1 VHAQGGYTGR
11 ADQQRSKGMLPS
23 HRLFLALVLCLLSSR
38 WAVTTNAQT
47 PPAHSSDNEEGL
59 INLDVLVTDSSGKP
73 VPGLHSN
80 DFALLENGQPNRIVS
95 FHAFDGVSAQPES
108 PVEVILVIDMLQLP
122 INLTAMELSCVEAF
136 LRKNDGHL
144 AEPVRIFTLQES
156 GVWQVADASRDGKAL
171 AAQVAHT
178 TQFRLIHRFGAGIS
192 GGLRGAPGPAGPPSI
207 NALAGLGEIAATE
220 RRKPGRKLLLWI
232 GPGRSTQA
240 IGPQGNTFYLICWFS
255 TLLRE
260 SRIALYSIPVGETE
274 PSLSYLSYLQGVGLV
289 KKASLMNLNTKVLA
303 VQSGGRVL
311 DQSYDLVSE
320 MESCVRE
327 ASVFYT
333 LSFDPSPADHPEEY
347 HELKVQINKPGL
359 TTRTN
364 TGYYDQSF
372 YSDQADPAIRQVTVA
387 ELKQILEVSHGD
399 AEAAK
404 QLSTL
409 ELTERLDDATLLSF
423 TKYGKKTEQAVT
435 MLADASAFL
444 PPPVAQI
451 STDAPPDVNTQQHLI
466 SLVANYLQQIIPKL
480 PNFFAERATTRYQET
495 AIFDAVNR
503 RVEDE
508 PMRPVESFKETV
520 LYRNGQEVA
529 DAGGGKR
536 KKRNAGD
543 PDLITYGTFGPVLGF
558 VHDAIAAPGVLTW
571 SRWEQSPSGLRAVFR
586 YRIPVEKSLYTQSG
600 CCLPDGEGTTAFG
613 RRAGYH
619 GEISIDPSSGAILR
633 LQAEAEIAHFPAV
646 SRSDIMISYGPV
658 EIGGK
663 SYICPQ
669 RSVSIVRMR
678 SIAMLFE
685 WDEGFRTYGPWAT
698 LVNDITYRGYH
709 MFRGE
714 SRMTPGFTQEQDHP
728 VEAPSTQR

>member
-1 VHAQGGYTGR
+1 MF
-11 ADQQRSKGMLPS
+11 SS
-23 HRLFLALVLCLLSSR
+23 HRLFLALVLCFLPSS
-38 WAVTTNAQT
+38 WTQSTNAQT
-47 PPAHSSDNEEGL
+47 PPAHSSDKEEGL
-59 INLDVLVTDSSGKP
+59 IKLDVLVTDSSGKP

-80 DFALLENGQPNRIVS
+80 DFALLENGTPNRIVS

-108 PVEVILVIDMLQLP
+108 PVEVILVVDMLQLP
-122 INLTAMELSCVEAF
+122 ISLIMMELSSVEAF
-136 LRKNDGHL
+136 LRKDDGHL

-178 TQFRLIHRFGAGIS
+178 TQFHLIHGFGGGGGI
-192 GGLRGAPGPAGPPSI
+192 RGSPGPNGPPSI

-220 RRKPGRKLLLWI
+220 RREPGRKLLLWV
-232 GPGRSTQA
+232 GPGRGGEAT
-240 IGPQGNTFYLICWFS
+240 GPQGNTFYEICWFS

-260 SRIALYSIPVGETE
+260 SRIALYSISVGETE
-274 PSLSYLSYLQGVGLV
+274 PSLSYLGYLKGVESV
-289 KKASLMNLNTKVLA
+289 KKASFMNLNRKVLA

-333 LSFDPSPADHPEEY
+333 LSFDPAPADHPEEY
-347 HELKVQINKPGL
+347 HELKVQIDKQGL
-359 TTRTN
+359 TAHTN

-387 ELKQILEVSHGD
+387 ELKQILEAAHGD
-399 AEAAK
+399 GESAK

-409 ELTERLDDATLLSF
+409 ELTERLDDSTLLSF
-423 TKYGKKTEQAVT
+423 AKYGKKTEQALT

-444 PPPVAQI
+444 PLPVAQI

-466 SLVANYLQQIIPKL
+466 SLAANYLQQIIPKL
-480 PNFFAERATTRYQET
+480 PNFFAERTTARYQET
-495 AIFDAVNR
+495 SVFDAVNR
-503 RVEDE
+503 RVEHE
-508 PMRPVESFKETV
+508 PMLPVESFKETI

-529 DAGGGKR
+529 DARGAKR
-536 KKRNAGD
+536 KKRNAKD

-558 VHDAIAAPGVLTW
+558 VHDAIATPGVLTW
-571 SRWEQSPSGLRAVFR
+571 SHWEQSPSGLRAVFR
-586 YRIPVEKSLYTQSG
+586 YRVPAEKSLYTQRG
-600 CCLPDGEGTTAFG
+600 CCLPDGEGTTAFE
-613 RRAGYH
+613 RWAGYH

-633 LQAEAEIAHFPAV
+633 LQAEAEIAHFPPV
-646 SRSDIMISYGPV
+646 SKSDIMISYGPV

-669 RSVSIVRMR
+669 KSVSIVRMR
-678 SIAMLFE
+678 SIAILGE

-714 SRMTPGFTQEQDHP
+714 SRMMPGFNQD
-728 VEAPSTQR
+728 VEK

>member
-1 VHAQGGYTGR
+1 
-11 ADQQRSKGMLPS
+11 MLPL
-23 HRLFLALVLCLLSSR
+23 HRLFLAFVLCFLSSI
-38 WAVTTNAQT
+38 WTVKTNAQST
-47 PPAHSSDNEEGL
+47 PVHSSAREEGL

-80 DFALLENGQPNRIVS
+80 DFALLENGRPNRIVS

-108 PVEVILVIDMLQLP
+108 PVEVILVVDMLQLP
-122 INLTAMELSCVEAF
+122 ISSIMIELSSIEAF
-136 LRKNDGHL
+136 LRKDDGHL
-144 AEPVRIFTLQES
+144 AEPVRILTLQES
-156 GVWQVADASRDGKAL
+156 GIWQVADASRDGKAL

-178 TQFRLIHRFGAGIS
+178 TQFRLIHRFGS
-192 GGLRGAPGPAGPPSI
+192 GGGGIRGSPGPTGPPSI
-207 NALAGLGEIAATE
+207 NALAGLGEIAAME
-220 RRKPGRKLLLWI
+220 RPKPGRKLLLWV
-232 GPGRSTQA
+232 GPGRVGEA
-240 IGPQGNTFYLICWFS
+240 VGPNMNTFYTICWFS

-260 SRIALYSIPVGETE
+260 SRIALYSISVGETE
-274 PSLSYLSYLQGVGLV
+274 PSLSYLSYLQGVESV
-289 KKASLMNLNTKVLA
+289 KKVSFMNLNRKVLA

-333 LSFDPSPADHPEEY
+333 LSFDPAPADHPEEY
-347 HELKVQINKPGL
+347 HELKVEIDKQGL
-359 TTRTN
+359 TARTN

-387 ELKQILEVSHGD
+387 ELKQILEAAHGD
-399 AEAAK
+399 GESAK

-423 TKYGKKTEQAVT
+423 AKYGKKTEQALT

-444 PPPVAQI
+444 PLPVAQI

-466 SLVANYLQQIIPKL
+466 SLAANYLQQIIPKL
-480 PNFFAERATTRYQET
+480 PNFFAERTTARYQET
-495 AIFDAVNR
+495 SVFDAVNR
-503 RVEDE
+503 RVEHE
-508 PMRPVESFKETV
+508 PMLPVESFKETI

-529 DAGGGKR
+529 DARGAKR
-536 KKRNAGD
+536 KKRNAKD

-558 VHDAIAAPGVLTW
+558 VHDAIATPGVLTW
-571 SRWEQSPSGLRAVFR
+571 SHWEQSPSGLRAVFR
-586 YRIPVEKSLYTQSG
+586 YRVPAEKSLYTQRG
-600 CCLPDGEGTTAFG
+600 CCLPDGEGTTAFE
-613 RRAGYH
+613 RWAGYH

-633 LQAEAEIAHFPAV
+633 LQAEAEIAHFPPV
-646 SRSDIMISYGPV
+646 SKSDIMISYGPV

-669 RSVSIVRMR
+669 KSVSIVRMR
-678 SIAMLFE
+678 SIAILRE

-714 SRMTPGFTQEQDHP
+714 SRMMPGFNQD
-728 VEAPSTQR
+728 VEK